1 MDDITCSEL
10 QSLLDELRTVEDA
23 IGLLS
28 AQRASLRDQITQHVA
43 QLGGRVM
50 LPGYGRLEI
59 TPPCITVSYDRRQIE
74 RLIIELTTTD
84 PTTAARLAACRKE
97 APRNGGLRMTP
108 AKVAA

>member
-1 MDDITCSEL
+1 MDDITRSEL

-28 AQRASLRDQITQHVA
+28 AQRTSLRDQISQHVE
-43 QLGGRVM
+43 QLGGRMM

-59 TPPCITVSYDRRQIE
+59 TPPGLTVSYDRRQIE
-74 RLIIELTTTD
+74 TLIIELTTTV
-84 PTTAARLAACRKE
+84 PTIAARIAACRKE
-97 APRNGGLRMTP
+97 SPRSGGLRITP